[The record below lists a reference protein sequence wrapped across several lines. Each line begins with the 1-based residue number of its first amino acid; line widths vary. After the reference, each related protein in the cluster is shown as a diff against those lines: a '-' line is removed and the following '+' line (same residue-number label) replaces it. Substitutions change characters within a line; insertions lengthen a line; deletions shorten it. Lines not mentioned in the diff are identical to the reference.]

1 MFVPARNPVW
11 ENIYQD
17 PQYANYGNLD
27 YDQWDRLGE
36 IFSGDT
42 FIYPDYPLD
51 EVLLVWDSWK
61 YANHYYGTNG
71 PNPPDVSSSRPTC
84 SSLKNTVS
92 PYYCENVYLCEG
104 RSLAYPSF
112 CLNGELIQDS
122 LGNNVLCD
130 GYDKRRYTMRNQA
143 FSNDLAVQF
152 ELIEDFCG
160 QLKTTRRSFFLDH
173 VFPAWRMQRI
183 NLKYQ
188 NEYEDLTPGDDVFE
202 DWDNLFCSNRGT
214 ESEVSRIQR
223 LYQTD
228 GPGFMEHFQENTF
241 EFELLSD
248 SSVCMTVSH
257 HDEFVAAW
265 EFVFNTPSPS
275 ASPTTASPSHF
286 PTTEPS
292 SIPTF
297 SEETVAQ
304 EDNNHV
310 SISGLIIY
318 PHPISRYRFPLILD
332 IYFFV
337 FRYTPSTHST

>member
-1 MFVPARNPVW
+1 
-11 ENIYQD
+11 
-17 PQYANYGNLD
+17 
-27 YDQWDRLGE
+27 
-36 IFSGDT
+36 
-42 FIYPDYPLD
+42 
-51 EVLLVWDSWK
+51 
-61 YANHYYGTNG
+61 
-71 PNPPDVSSSRPTC
+71 
-84 SSLKNTVS
+84 
-92 PYYCENVYLCEG
+92 
-104 RSLAYPSF
+104 
-112 CLNGELIQDS
+112 
-122 LGNNVLCD
+122 
-130 GYDKRRYTMRNQA
+130 MRNQA
-143 FSNDLAVQF
+143 FSRDLAVQF

-160 QLKTTRRSFFLDH
+160 QLETTRRFFFLNN
-173 VFPAWRMQRI
+173 VFPTWRMQRL

-202 DWDNLFCSNRGT
+202 DWDNIFCSNFGI

-228 GPGFMEHFQENTF
+228 GPGFLEHNQGNTF

-286 PTTEPS
+286 PTAEPS

-297 SEETVAQ
+297 SAETVTQ

-310 SISGLIIY
+310 SISGLKIY
-318 PHPISRYRFPLILD
+318 PHPVSRYRFPLILD
-332 IYFFV
+332 VYVFV